1 MIPSVDRFGHAS
13 HVTLKEQG
21 DRETRQR
28 RARAAP
34 SPASRSPTVG
44 DLLTDFSACTLDQG
58 RGAPG
63 LGRGGG
69 GGLLQARGQSD
80 GAPDTQP
87 HNFRTTLLRNNGS
100 RLGYIASV
108 T

>member
-44 DLLTDFSACTLDQG
+44 DLLTDFSGAVPQEEEEEQEENHTLASSQ
-58 RGAPG
+58 RS
-63 LGRGGG
+63 
-69 GGLLQARGQSD
+69 LQR
-80 GAPDTQP
+80 PDTRA
-87 HNFRTTLLRNNGS
+87 HNFRTAISLIGPWPLLEP
-100 RLGYIASV
+100 
-108 T
+108 